1 MKIVAEPNSA
11 KGSIDFP
18 EVMHDTD
25 PMTFEHEVSITS
37 SEGPQDQVRAG
48 VTKTLL
54 PALATVF
61 KAFREELEKSKSALY
76 LAPSSNMVIEL

>member
-1 MKIVAEPNSA
+1 
-11 KGSIDFP
+11 
-18 EVMHDTD
+18 
-25 PMTFEHEVSITS
+25 MTFEHEVSITS

-61 KAFREELEKSKSALY
+61 KAFREDLEKSKTSFLGLFCSILVEIAGEQH
-76 LAPSSNMVIEL
+76 MVLD